1 MTPPNQIKVEHIA
14 HVHVLD
20 THSKVNQAIDELNSL
35 IWDTLQGEDSWY
47 ELGDNPYAFYVTY
60 RVWDKTLK
68 VQSVQGTFKERDYK
82 IGFISSNHF
91 ELILPVRKYVFSG
104 SPAYGS
110 FRISPDSSLFTG
122 SGYFQE
128 LAVYDTKWAESDKDF
143 SRNIKWR
150 MTSEKELE
158 AATFVL
164 DLCEAINQH
173 RGKDD

>member
-1 MTPPNQIKVEHIA
+1 MTLLNQIDVKHIA
-14 HVHVLD
+14 HIFHAY
-20 THSKVNQAIDELNSL
+20 SKINQAIDELNSL

-47 ELGDNPYAFYVTY
+47 KLGDNPYAFYVTY
-60 RVWDKTLK
+60 WVWNKTLE
-68 VQSVQGTFKERDYK
+68 VRSVHGTFKEQDYK
-82 IGFISSNHF
+82 ISFIGGNHF

-110 FRISPDSSLFTG
+110 FKISPDSSLFAG

-150 MTSEKELE
+150 MTGEKELE
-158 AATFVL
+158 TASFTL

-173 RGKDD
+173 KAKDD